1 VTDGVRMCV
10 CVCVQPGNKK
20 KWMDDYCY
28 GAAHEI
34 YAGAFS
40 KDLVGLSF
48 TDAAESVAF
57 HLLLLS
63 DLQSHQTY

>member
-1 VTDGVRMCV
+1 M
-10 CVCVQPGNKK
+10 QPGNKK

-40 KDLVGLSF
+40 KDFIGLSF
-48 TDAAESVAF
+48 TDAAESV
-57 HLLLLS
+57 LMRS
-63 DLQSHQTY
+63 